1 MIVIT
6 GATGQLGRLVINAL
20 LKKIPSNQL
29 IAAVRDVD
37 KAQDI
42 AALGVNVRHAD
53 YNQPSSWDAALKGAE
68 KILLISSSE
77 IGQRVQQ
84 HQAVIDATSRA
95 GVKHLIYTSILH
107 ADTST
112 LALAS
117 EHKSTESAIQASGLA
132 YTILRNGW
140 YTENYSMGI
149 PAALAQGVVYGCAG
163 DGRISS
169 ATRKDFAEAAVE
181 VLTSEH
187 HTNKVYEL
195 AGDNAFTM
203 TEFAAEL
210 SLLHGKTIKYIN
222 LTEEAYKNALI
233 GVGLPEPFAAL
244 LADSDTGIV
253 NGQLFEN
260 GKQLSQLIG
269 RPTKTLESV
278 IRNA

>member
-20 LKKIPSNQL
+20 LRKIPSNQL

-42 AALGVNVRHAD
+42 AALGVNVRQAD
-53 YNQPSSWDAALKGAE
+53 YNQRSSWDAALTGAE

-77 IGQRVQQ
+77 TGQRVQQ
-84 HQAVIDATSRA
+84 HQTVIDAASRT
-95 GVKHLIYTSILH
+95 GVKQLIYTSILH

-112 LALAS
+112 LGLGS
-117 EHKSTESAIQASGLA
+117 EHKATESAIHDSGLA

-140 YTENYSMGI
+140 YTENYTMGI
-149 PAALAQGVVYGCAG
+149 PAAFAQGAIYGCAG

-169 ATRKDFAEAAVE
+169 ASRKDFAEAAVE
-181 VLTSEH
+181 VLISEH

-203 TEFAAEL
+203 TEFAAAL
-210 SLLHGKTIKYIN
+210 SRLHGKTIKYIN
-222 LTEEAYKNALI
+222 LPEEAYKNALI

-244 LADSDTGIV
+244 LADSDTGIA
-253 NGQLFEN
+253 NGQLFEDS
-260 GKQLSQLIG
+260 KQLSQLIG

-278 IRNA
+278 ISNA

>member
-1 MIVIT
+1 
-6 GATGQLGRLVINAL
+6 
-20 LKKIPSNQL
+20 
-29 IAAVRDVD
+29 
-37 KAQDI
+37 
-42 AALGVNVRHAD
+42 
-53 YNQPSSWDAALKGAE
+53 
-68 KILLISSSE
+68 
-77 IGQRVQQ
+77 
-84 HQAVIDATSRA
+84 VIDAASRA

-112 LALAS
+112 LGLAS

-149 PAALAQGVVYGCAG
+149 PAALAQGAVYGCAG

-169 ATRKDFAEAAVE
+169 ATRKDFADAAVE

-187 HTNKVYEL
+187 RTNKVYEL

-210 SLLHGKTIKYIN
+210 SHLHGKTIKYIN

-244 LADSDTGIV
+244 LADSDTGIA
-253 NGQLFEN
+253 NGQLFED

-269 RPTKTLESV
+269 KPTKTLESV